1 MSVTIKQISELCG
14 VSRGTVDRVLNNRGK
29 VRPETEQKV
38 REVAERLGYTP
49 NMAGKALAARK
60 RDLVIGVALVAK
72 GNAFFDDV
80 LSGIRQAGRELAD
93 YGVRVSV
100 HTMKGYDVSQQ
111 CRMIREVGRGVHA
124 LIVNPINDP
133 QVAAEI
139 DALTESGVC
148 VITVNTDIENTRRLC
163 YVGSDYIRGGETAGG
178 MLGLLTGGKANVGI
192 VTGSVKVLGHNQ
204 RIAGFRNVIRRKYPG
219 IRVADIQETNDDDD
233 QAFEMT
239 GKMLRIQPE
248 IDTIFIVAAGVM
260 GVCRAVRNFRP
271 QSNMAI
277 VCFDKTPSSEQL
289 LRAGMVKAIICQQP
303 FTQGNKAVHL
313 AYDYLVSG
321 KKPEHDSFFMK
332 SEIKIEENL

>member
-29 VRPETEQKV
+29 VKPQTEQKV

-49 NMAGKALAARK
+49 NLAGKALAARK

-80 LSGIRQAGRELAD
+80 LSGIRRAGRELSD
-93 YGVRVSV
+93 YGVKVSV
-100 HTMKGYDVSQQ
+100 HTMKGYDTVQQ
-111 CRMIREVGRGVHA
+111 CRMIREVGRNVNA
-124 LIVNPINDP
+124 LIVNPINDT

-139 DALTESGVC
+139 NRLTEQGIC
-148 VITVNTDIENTRRLC
+148 VITINTDIENTKRLC

-178 MLGLLTGGKANVGI
+178 MLGLLTGGNAKVGI

-219 IRVADIQETNDDDD
+219 IQVADIQETNDDDD

-239 GKMLRIQPE
+239 GKMLREHPE
-248 IDTIFIVAAGVM
+248 IDAVFIVAAGVK
-260 GVCRAVRNFRP
+260 GVCRAVRCFHP
-271 QSNMAI
+271 EGDMTI
-277 VCFDKTPSSEQL
+277 VCFDRTPSSEQL
-289 LRAGMVKAIICQQP
+289 LRAGVIKAIVCQQP

-321 KKPEHDSFFMK
+321 KKPENDSFFMK
-332 SEIKIEENL
+332 NEIKIEENL

>member
-29 VRPETEQKV
+29 VKPETEQKV
-38 REVAERLGYTP
+38 REVADRLGYTP

-178 MLGLLTGGKANVGI
+178 MLGLLAGGEANVGI
-192 VTGSVKVLGHNQ
+192 VGG
-204 RIAGFRNVIRRKYPG
+204 
-219 IRVADIQETNDDDD
+219 
-233 QAFEMT
+233 
-239 GKMLRIQPE
+239 
-248 IDTIFIVAAGVM
+248 
-260 GVCRAVRNFRP
+260 
-271 QSNMAI
+271 
-277 VCFDKTPSSEQL
+277 
-289 LRAGMVKAIICQQP
+289 
-303 FTQGNKAVHL
+303 
-313 AYDYLVSG
+313 
-321 KKPEHDSFFMK
+321 
-332 SEIKIEENL
+332 